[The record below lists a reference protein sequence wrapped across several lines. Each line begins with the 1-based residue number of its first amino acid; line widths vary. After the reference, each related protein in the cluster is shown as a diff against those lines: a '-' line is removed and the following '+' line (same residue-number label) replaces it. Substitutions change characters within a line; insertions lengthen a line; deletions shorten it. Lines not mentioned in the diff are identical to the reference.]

1 MPCVAPS
8 LSSHPNRLCSDASYA
23 THHWASIS
31 LTISCSTT
39 LVSSAPSIVRSNTV
53 PPEGSALT
61 EAEAHY
67 LRQLT
72 AQHLKRWAYH
82 DELLNALRQVA
93 TRNTSMERINEL
105 DRQWL
110 RELLLEEKPL
120 IRRLQQTPPSRLMT
134 NIARQHHLLL
144 NKIFRTQRP
153 LRPISRHQRW
163 SPAIIGK
170 LTKMTFDKPCAWP
183 DPYRR
188 YRVRWFD
195 PELSE
200 QGFCAYSRP
209 TGWAVSRRAQPGHQY
224 RDRVWRQPAL
234 NI

>member
-1 MPCVAPS
+1 M
-8 LSSHPNRLCSDASYA
+8 
-23 THHWASIS
+23 
-31 LTISCSTT
+31 
-39 LVSSAPSIVRSNTV
+39 
-53 PPEGSALT
+53 
-61 EAEAHY
+61 
-67 LRQLT
+67 
-72 AQHLKRWAYH
+72 
-82 DELLNALRQVA
+82 NALRQVA

-170 LTKMTFDKPCAWP
+170 LTKMTFDKPCAWQIHISDIEYDGSTQSFQSKVSAP
-183 DPYRR
+183 IHDPRDGQFLG
-188 YRVRWFD
+188 V
-195 PELSE
+195 LSL
-200 QGFCAYSRP
+200 GI
-209 TGWAVSRRAQPGHQY
+209 
-224 RDRVWRQPAL
+224 
-234 NI
+234 NIETAFGANLR